1 MDGPLREKC
10 KLSPFYKLFSFTLQ
24 GTYGLVSVLNA
35 TLTEES
41 SNDSIN
47 DSSGVKDLDTTMAPP
62 QC

>member
-1 MDGPLREKC
+1 MKNVNYRR
-10 KLSPFYKLFSFTLQ
+10 FINFFSFTLQ